1 MQFSLT
7 SILFAHS
14 VAAAAVASPAPAAAV
29 PGAEPLVLRAVW
41 KRQTKAVSLAPA
53 NKISLKYS
61 GDSSSSK
68 GLTSGSLLGS
78 GGSSSIAASKGVT
91 SASIDGNMKLPSV
104 VLESIATIKGVS
116 CATKGSVIIP
126 FTDATDYA
134 SAKKQWPAKDFVF
147 VTTSDGS
154 CASDGQRGFYSVSAL
169 AFDDK
174 KTTVTAT
181 AASAAIKDV
190 MNDAQVQWATTPG
203 AKAKRSLDLDLS
215 IDLSGKKL
223 VDQGPFSVTADVAKY
238 TGDISISGSLS
249 FNFLKLKLSSMSVDL
264 DYNSALALNLT
275 TAVKA
280 SKDTTQSLKFEPLDA
295 TVSAFSIP
303 GILDVGPL
311 LSFGLGVEL
320 SASGTVTVKTGI
332 LTTFT
337 DSKVHLDFIDAK
349 SSTATGWKPVTTMD
363 NTFSVDASLQVNPY
377 AELTVGMGV
386 KAFAGLVDLTASV
399 DTKPTLVNS
408 FNAHAEVTS
417 TYKSDTGSITFSA
430 PKNVDK
436 ECKNGAWFAS
446 SLQFGV
452 TASIGTLSTDL
463 FSTTIPVFESQCFS
477 FNLIKRDDLTTS
489 PALPRRAVTGRRIAA
504 Y

>member
-1 MQFSLT
+1 MQLTLT

-14 VAAAAVASPAPAAAV
+14 VAAAAVAAPSPAAAA
-29 PGAEPLVLRAVW
+29 PGSEPEILRAVY
-41 KRQTKAVSLAPA
+41 KRQVQAVSLVPA
-53 NKISLKYS
+53 KKISLKYGGEVVS
-61 GDSSSSK
+61 GK
-68 GLTSGSLLGS
+68 PLPITGGPTLGVG
-78 GGSSSIAASKGVT
+78 GGSSTKAKGAT

-104 VLESIATIKGVS
+104 VLETIPSIKGVS
-116 CATKGSVIIP
+116 CTTKGSVIIP
-126 FTDATDYA
+126 FTDAADFA
-134 SAKKQWPAKDFVF
+134 SAKKQWPAKDFVV

-154 CASDGQRGFYSVSAL
+154 CAADGQRGFYSVSAL

-181 AASAAIKDV
+181 ATVAAIKDV
-190 MNDAQVQWATTPG
+190 MNDAQVQWKTTPG
-203 AKAKRSLDLDLS
+203 DKAKRSLDVDVAV
-215 IDLSGKKL
+215 DLSGKKL

-249 FNFLKLKLSSMSVDL
+249 FDFLKLKLSAMSVDL

-275 TAVKA
+275 TAIKA
-280 SKDTTQSLKFEPLDA
+280 TKATTESLKFEPLDA

-303 GILDVGPL
+303 GILDVGPM

-320 SASGTVTVKTGI
+320 SASGSVTVKTGI

-337 DSKVHLDFIDAK
+337 DSKVHLDFLDSK

-386 KAFAGLVDLTASV
+386 KAFSGLVDLTASV
-399 DTKPTLVNS
+399 ATKPTLVNS

-417 TYKSDTGSITFSA
+417 TYKSDTGITFSA

-446 SLQFGV
+446 TLKFGV
-452 TASIGTLSTDL
+452 TASIGTLSADL
-463 FSTTIPVFESQCFS
+463 FSTTVPVFQSQCFS
-477 FNLIKRDDLTTS
+477 FNLIKRDELPTT
-489 PALPRRAVTGRRIAA
+489 PALSRRGLTGRRIAA